1 VTSRWL
7 PGAHGPADSPRQSPD
22 IGGLEHLGGPAAPE
36 EDPGLPLPWGITAC
50 ADHLR
55 RAGPELDRLP
65 AEVRIAA
72 LSRIARS
79 WLDPDDE
86 IRSEALDVLPGE
98 LGSTP
103 TMVAWALD
111 AAFGAVT
118 PEVLRRWWQREGQG
132 SGSPPNLSAHIQA
145 GNVFVAGLPP
155 VLASLLAGV
164 PAVVK
169 APSAHPSFP
178 VLLARS
184 VAEHAPELGPCVGAA
199 AWGREAEANTEALL
213 RAADVAFVFGDDSSV
228 AAVRAL
234 APQIRV
240 HGFGHKV
247 SVAVIPKE
255 QEATAE
261 LLDALATDALAFDGA
276 GCLTPRWI
284 LVEGPR
290 SRAVAFA
297 RSAAERL
304 PGVAAALPSLPLDVA
319 AGAARAQYLGLAG
332 FAGFVAH
339 GPGWLAAAQDGLD
352 PAPPPR
358 SVCFVPVAALADV
371 PELLAPLGRTLQGVA
386 LGGGPDPDSRVLGPH
401 GLPVPAS
408 LAPLTAVGLSL
419 LTSPGQLQRP
429 PLDWNHD
436 DVRILAS
443 LR

>member
-1 VTSRWL
+1 MSRWL
-7 PGAHGPADSPRQSPD
+7 PGAGGPADSPRRSPD
-22 IGGLEHLGGPAAPE
+22 IGGLEHLGGPAAPA

-55 RAGPELDRLP
+55 RAGLELGRLSVD
-65 AEVRIAA
+65 VRIAA
-72 LSRIARS
+72 LSRIARA

-86 IRSEALDVLPGE
+86 IRVEALEVLPDE

-103 TMVAWALD
+103 AMVAWALD

-118 PEVLRRWWQREGQG
+118 PQDLRRWWQREGQG
-132 SGSPPNLSAHIQA
+132 TGKAPGLSAHIQA

-155 VLASLLAGV
+155 VFASLLAGV
-164 PAVVK
+164 PALVK

-178 VLLARS
+178 ALLARS

-199 AWGREAEANTEALL
+199 AWGRDAAPNTQALL

-234 APQIRV
+234 APQIPVR
-240 HGFGHKV
+240 GFGHKV
-247 SVAVIPKE
+247 SVAVIPRE
-255 QEATAE
+255 QPVTAE

-284 LVEGPR
+284 LVEGQLD
-290 SRAVAFA
+290 RAVAIA

-304 PGVAAALPSLPLDVA
+304 PGVAAALPSLPLGLA
-319 AGAARAQYLGLAG
+319 SGAARAQYLGVAG
-332 FAGFVAH
+332 FAGFVAD
-339 GPGWLAAAQDGLD
+339 GPGWLASAQPGLD

-358 SVCFVPVAALADV
+358 SLCFVPVSSLSAV
-371 PELLAPLGRTLQGVA
+371 PGLLAPLGRTLQGVA
-386 LGGGPDPDSRVLGPH
+386 LGAGPDPDSRVVGPH

-408 LAPLTAVGLSL
+408 LAPLAALGLSL
-419 LTSPGQLQRP
+419 LTLPGQLQRP

>member
-1 VTSRWL
+1 MTSRWL
-7 PGAHGPADSPRQSPD
+7 PGAGGPADSPRRSPD

-36 EDPGLPLPWGITAC
+36 EDVGLPLPWGITAC

-65 AEVRIAA
+65 VDVRIAA
-72 LSRIARS
+72 LSRIARA

-86 IRSEALDVLPGE
+86 TRREAIEVLPDE

-103 TMVAWALD
+103 AMVTWALD

-118 PEVLRRWWQREGQG
+118 PEVLRRWWQREGQASQTRPG
-132 SGSPPNLSAHIQA
+132 LSAHIQA

-155 VLASLLAGV
+155 VFASLLAGV
-164 PAVVK
+164 PAIVK
-169 APSAHPSFP
+169 APNAYPSFP
-178 VLLARS
+178 ALFARS
-184 VAEHAPELGPCVGAA
+184 VAEHAPELGPCLGAA
-199 AWGREAEANTEALL
+199 AWSRDAQPNTEALL

-234 APQIRV
+234 APQLPV

-247 SVAVIPKE
+247 SVAVIPRE
-255 QEATAE
+255 QPATAE
-261 LLDALATDALAFDGA
+261 LLDALAIDALAFDGA

-284 LVEGPR
+284 LVEGGLE
-290 SRAVAFA
+290 RAVAFA
-297 RSAAERL
+297 RSAAERV

-319 AGAARAQYLGLAG
+319 PRATPPHYLGLAG

-339 GPGWLAAAQDGLD
+339 GPGWLAAAQPGLE

-358 SVCFVPVAALADV
+358 SLCFVPVASLSAV

-386 LGGGPDPDSRVLGPH
+386 LGAGPDPDSRVLGPH
-401 GLPVPAS
+401 GLPVPPP
-408 LAPLTAVGLSL
+408 LAPLTSVGLSL
-419 LTSPGQLQRP
+419 LTLPGQLQRP